1 MTMSIR
7 HFNVAIA
14 ALFAAFALHA
24 MPAKPSIKYRYFQL
38 I

>member
-14 ALFAAFALHA
+14 ALFAAFALQCAVHGDSLGGVS
-24 MPAKPSIKYRYFQL
+24 PL
-38 I
+38 WG